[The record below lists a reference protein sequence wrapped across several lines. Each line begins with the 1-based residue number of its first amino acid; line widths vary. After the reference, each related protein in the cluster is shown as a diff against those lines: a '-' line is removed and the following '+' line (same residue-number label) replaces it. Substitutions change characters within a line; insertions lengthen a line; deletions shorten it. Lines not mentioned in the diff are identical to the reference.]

1 MRKTLGRRTGEAHF
15 GYSGMKLVTMLV
27 SHRIDSSLT
36 VVFGEKGESGVIA
49 SSRAKL
55 SLLLRL
61 SSVSSL
67 CK

>member
-15 GYSGMKLVTMLV
+15 GSGMKLVTMLV

-61 SSVSSL
+61 SSVSSP